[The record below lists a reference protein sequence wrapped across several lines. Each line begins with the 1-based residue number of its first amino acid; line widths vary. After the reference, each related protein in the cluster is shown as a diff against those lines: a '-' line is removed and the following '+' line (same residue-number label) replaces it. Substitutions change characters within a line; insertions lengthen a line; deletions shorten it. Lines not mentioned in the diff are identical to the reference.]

1 MIKMMYHSPVLLD
14 ETIESLEINENGV
27 YVDLTFGGGGHSKEI
42 LKRLSS
48 KGKLIAFDSD
58 NDAEDNHI
66 DDPRFTFLRQNF
78 IYLMQ
83 NLNFLKINSV
93 DGILADLGVSSHQFD
108 DKKRGFSFVGNY
120 NLDMR
125 MDRNQEIDA
134 VEILN
139 NYDEKKLADVFYK
152 NGDLN
157 NSRKIS
163 DLICE
168 YRKKN
173 KIKSSNQLNE
183 SLEPLLCKGYENKF
197 LARVY
202 QSLRIEVNNEI
213 NYLKKLLNQIPSI
226 LNKNGI
232 AAIITYHSIEDRLV
246 KRFFKNGCFENEPIK
261 DDFGNK
267 KIVFQTKKFVIP
279 SDSELQKNSRSRS
292 AKLRVGKLIWEIK
305 SST

>member
-1 MIKMMYHSPVLLD
+1 MIKIMYHSPVLLD

-58 NDAEDNHI
+58 KDAEDNQI

-83 NLNFLKINSV
+83 NLNFLKINGV

-108 DKKRGFSFVGNY
+108 DKERGFSFVGNY

-139 NYDEKKLADVFYK
+139 NYDEKKLANVFYK

-163 DLICE
+163 DLICK

-173 KIKSSNQLNE
+173 KIKRCRSNYKRDN
-183 SLEPLLCKGYENKF
+183 
-197 LARVY
+197 
-202 QSLRIEVNNEI
+202 
-213 NYLKKLLNQIPSI
+213 
-226 LNKNGI
+226 
-232 AAIITYHSIEDRLV
+232 IIWWPV
-246 KRFFKNGCFENEPIK
+246 KCLSN
-261 DDFGNK
+261 
-267 KIVFQTKKFVIP
+267 
-279 SDSELQKNSRSRS
+279 
-292 AKLRVGKLIWEIK
+292 
-305 SST
+305 